1 MIRHLKNF
9 KRAITGNANI
19 NAIENALVI
28 CVVAFAALGSA
39 QLLFG
44 AA

>member
-1 MIRHLKNF
+1 MIRQLKNF
-9 KRAITGNANI
+9 KRATTGNANI
-19 NAIENALVI
+19 TVIENALVVCI
-28 CVVAFAALGSA
+28 VAFAALGTA